1 MRLVRSDTRAFIVAV
16 VAIFLLV
23 IIIAWLH
30 VFVHALLIVSASLL
44 CTLDARAS
52 GLSETQTFCLLSIVS
67 LAGLG
72 LGGLTQQLY
81 LQALS

>member
-1 MRLVRSDTRAFIVAV
+1 MRLVKSDTRAFIVTV

-23 IIIAWLH
+23 IILAWLH
-30 VFVHALLIVSASLL
+30 VFVHALLVISASVL
-44 CTLDARAS
+44 CTLDTRTV
-52 GLSETQTFCLLSIVS
+52 GLSEAQTFCLLSMVS